1 MKKPRG
7 IAKLKQPKPFETAE
21 SIRIM
26 KAALEKSGGKTYQ
39 NALELQKAQERHKN
53 YMKESL
59 IVVVDNSKKDVD
71 KPSESL

>member
-7 IAKLKQPKPFETAE
+7 NATLKPFETAE

-26 KAALEKSGGKTYQ
+26 KAALEKSSGKTYH
-39 NALELQKAQERHKN
+39 NAVELQKAQERHKN

-59 IVVVDNSKKDVD
+59 VVVVDNSKKLD